1 MHRHNIKK
9 ICLALL
15 VACSAATGALAA
27 PKADS
32 TAGKA
37 EDPVFSVPV
46 VENPI
51 SSQDIK
57 DLQIVEDG
65 KRWLVRDKALQQYG
79 IYPNRTKKGQYWFR
93 LPAAADGKMLW
104 QDRNV
109 SLTLPG
115 AESKEGRNISIS
127 HVRRPLGI
135 SYVLEPDHME
145 LLPAPR
151 PERSALELRQQP
163 LPEGEVMK
171 KYGRDALGMVLLW
184 DPVMDENAPVPPLRT
199 KQPVVSPCAFR
210 ITKDGVL
217 LRNPDFD
224 TLLMEWKAKGYA
236 VWPLVDNNFNPGQTH
251 DILSRKELRE
261 QLIKELIGYGILYEF
276 SGYNIDFE
284 NVNYSDKGLL
294 TQFVREFSDAA
305 RTYGLKTSIDVTP
318 LSDSPNW
325 SLVYDRAALGQSVD
339 YVMLMAYDQV
349 GRTSPVAGPTATY
362 PWVKTAIE
370 NTLKFVPADKVIL
383 GMPLYMRIWYEA
395 DDGKDL
401 PKDIESWPVSVKAS
415 AQTGVAPAQ
424 AGAAPARTGTAKAK
438 PKLFV
443 RTLTMADSHRVR
455 EKYASSI
462 TWDADLRLY
471 YLDTRLPK
479 GRLRIWFEDEKS
491 LKEKIGLIHTYQL
504 AGASFWRK
512 GFEPENFWHGFAK
525 HELT

>member
-1 MHRHNIKK
+1 
-9 ICLALL
+9 
-15 VACSAATGALAA
+15 
-27 PKADS
+27 
-32 TAGKA
+32 
-37 EDPVFSVPV
+37 
-46 VENPI
+46 
-51 SSQDIK
+51 
-57 DLQIVEDG
+57 
-65 KRWLVRDKALQQYG
+65 
-79 IYPNRTKKGQYWFR
+79 
-93 LPAAADGKMLW
+93 
-104 QDRNV
+104 
-109 SLTLPG
+109 
-115 AESKEGRNISIS
+115 
-127 HVRRPLGI
+127 
-135 SYVLEPDHME
+135 
-145 LLPAPR
+145 
-151 PERSALELRQQP
+151 
-163 LPEGEVMK
+163 MK

-184 DPVMDENAPVPPLRT
+184 DPVMDENAQVPPLRT

-224 TLLMEWKAKGYA
+224 TLIMEWKAKGYA

-284 NVNYSDKGLL
+284 NVNYGDKDLL
-294 TQFVREFSDAA
+294 TRFVGEFSDAA
-305 RTYGLKTSIDVTP
+305 RAYGLKTSIDVTP

-349 GRTSPVAGPTATY
+349 GRTSPVPGPTATY
-362 PWVKTAIE
+362 PWVQTAIQ
-370 NTLKFVPADKVIL
+370 NTLKFVPAHKVVL

-401 PKDIESWPVSVKAS
+401 PKDIESWPVSVK
-415 AQTGVAPAQ
+415 
-424 AGAAPARTGTAKAK
+424 APARTGTAKAK

-462 TWDADLRLY
+462 TWDADLGLY

-491 LKEKIGLIHTYQL
+491 LKEKKDLIHTYQL

>member
-9 ICLALL
+9 ICLAAFLT
-15 VACSAATGALAA
+15 CAATTGAWAA
-27 PKADS
+27 PKGES
-32 TAGKA
+32 PVGKA
-37 EDPVFSVPV
+37 ADPVFTVPV

-51 SSQDIK
+51 SNQNIR

-65 KRWLVRDKALQQYG
+65 RRWLVSDKALQQYG
-79 IYPNRTKKGQYWFR
+79 IYPNRSKKGQYWFR
-93 LPAAADGKMLW
+93 LPAADDGRELW
-104 QDRNV
+104 KDRNV

-127 HVRRPLGI
+127 QVRRPLGI

-145 LLPAPR
+145 LLPAAR
-151 PERSALELRQQP
+151 QERSALELRQQP

-184 DPVMDENAPVPPLRT
+184 DPVMDENAQVPPLRT

-224 TLLMEWKAKGYA
+224 TLIMEWKAKGYA

-284 NVNYSDKGLL
+284 NVNYGDKDLL
-294 TQFVREFSDAA
+294 TRFVGEFSDAA
-305 RTYGLKTSIDVTP
+305 RAYGLKTSIDVTP

-349 GRTSPVAGPTATY
+349 GRTSPVPGPTATY
-362 PWVKTAIE
+362 PWVQTAIQ
-370 NTLKFVPADKVIL
+370 NTLKFVPAHKVVL

-401 PKDIESWPVSVKAS
+401 PKDIESWPESVKA
-415 AQTGVAPAQ
+415 TVPPA
-424 AGAAPARTGTAKAK
+424 GTAPARTGTAKAK
-438 PKLFV
+438 SKLFV

-462 TWDADLRLY
+462 TWDADLGLY

-491 LKEKIGLIHTYQL
+491 LKEKKDLIHTYQL

>member
-9 ICLALL
+9 ICLAAFLTC
-15 VACSAATGALAA
+15 VATTGAWAA
-27 PKADS
+27 PKGES
-32 TAGKA
+32 PAGKA
-37 EDPVFSVPV
+37 ADPVFTVPV

-51 SSQDIK
+51 SNQNIR

-65 KRWLVRDKALQQYG
+65 RRWLVSDKALQQYG
-79 IYPNRTKKGQYWFR
+79 IYPNRSKKGQYWFR
-93 LPAAADGKMLW
+93 LPAAADGRELW
-104 QDRNV
+104 KDRNV

-127 HVRRPLGI
+127 QVRRPLGI

-145 LLPAPR
+145 LLPAAR
-151 PERSALELRQQP
+151 QERSALELRQQP

-171 KYGRDALGMVLLW
+171 KYGRNALGMVLFW
-184 DPVMDENAPVPPLRT
+184 DPVMDENATVPFLRT

-224 TLLMEWKAKGYA
+224 TLIMEWKSKGYA

-251 DILSRKELRE
+251 DILSKKELRE

-276 SGYNIDFE
+276 AGYNIDFE
-284 NVNYSDKGLL
+284 NVNYGDKDLL
-294 TQFVREFSDAA
+294 TRFVGEFSDAA
-305 RTYGLKTSIDVTP
+305 RAYGLKTSIDVTP

-349 GRTSPVAGPTATY
+349 GRTSPVPGPTATY
-362 PWVKTAIE
+362 PWVQTAIQ
-370 NTLKFVPADKVIL
+370 NTLKFVPAHKVVL

-401 PKDIESWPVSVKAS
+401 PKDIESWPESVKA
-415 AQTGVAPAQ
+415 TVPPA
-424 AGAAPARTGTAKAK
+424 GTAPARTGTVKAK

-462 TWDADLRLY
+462 TWDADLGLY

-491 LKEKIGLIHTYQL
+491 LKEKKDLIHTYQL

>member
-9 ICLALL
+9 ICLAAFLT
-15 VACSAATGALAA
+15 CAATTGAWAA
-27 PKADS
+27 PKGES
-32 TAGKA
+32 PAGKA
-37 EDPVFSVPV
+37 ADPVFTVPV

-51 SSQDIK
+51 SNQNIR

-65 KRWLVRDKALQQYG
+65 RRWLVSDKALQQYG
-79 IYPNRTKKGQYWFR
+79 IYPNRSKKGQYWFR
-93 LPAAADGKMLW
+93 LPAADDGRELW
-104 QDRNV
+104 KDRNV

-145 LLPAPR
+145 LLPAAR
-151 PERSALELRQQP
+151 QERSALELRQQP

-184 DPVMDENAPVPPLRT
+184 DPVMDENAQVPPLRT

-224 TLLMEWKAKGYA
+224 TLIMEWKSKGYT

-251 DILSRKELRE
+251 DILSKKELRE

-276 SGYNIDFE
+276 AGYNIDFE
-284 NVNYSDKGLL
+284 NVNYGDKDLL
-294 TQFVREFSDAA
+294 TRFVGEFSDAA
-305 RTYGLKTSIDVTP
+305 RAYGLKTSIDVTP

-349 GRTSPVAGPTATY
+349 GRTSPVPGPTATY
-362 PWVKTAIE
+362 PWVQTAIQ
-370 NTLKFVPADKVIL
+370 NTLKFVPAHKVVL

-401 PKDIESWPVSVKAS
+401 HKDIESWPESVKA
-415 AQTGVAPAQ
+415 TAP
-424 AGAAPARTGTAKAK
+424 PAGTAKAK
-438 PKLFV
+438 SKLFV

-462 TWDADLRLY
+462 IWDADLGLY

-491 LKEKIGLIHTYQL
+491 LKEKKDLIHTYQL

>member
-115 AESKEGRNISIS
+115 AESKEERNISIS

-171 KYGRDALGMVLLW
+171 KYGRDALGMVLFW